1 VLGGGREVSYGVY
14 DFYPVVGAGE
24 ELDMDSPISF
34 KNSVH
39 EPVLAVSDGTG
50 SSAEQLIRS
59 MLVQFG
65 DPAVPVIKVPGV
77 RNVEDVARAIA
88 LGVKHGTRLVVHT
101 ILARDLR
108 AELERLCVEGGIRS
122 IDLVGVMLD
131 SLAERLGPPS
141 TLRPGLYRRLHREYF
156 QRMEA
161 IDFAISHDDGQN
173 PDTLDVAHM
182 VLLGVSRSCKTP
194 LSMFLAMQGWKVANV
209 PLVAGISPPHQLEQ
223 LDGRR
228 IVGLIISSELLIHH
242 RAHRQSA
249 LGTLPSLY
257 TDPARIFHEVETAR
271 AYYRRL
277 HIPTVDVTNKP
288 IESSA
293 REVVAV
299 VTRRLGPE
307 NLPGQGI

>member
-1 VLGGGREVSYGVY
+1 
-14 DFYPVVGAGE
+14 
-24 ELDMDSPISF
+24 MDSPLRQ
-34 KNSVH
+34 NQTVH

-65 DPAVPVIKVPGV
+65 DPAVPVIKVPGI
-77 RNVEDVARAIA
+77 RNTEDIARALA
-88 LGVKHGTRLVVHT
+88 MGAAHGTRLVVHT
-101 ILARDLR
+101 ILAPDLR
-108 AELERLCVEGGIRS
+108 AELERRCAENGIRA
-122 IDLVGVMLD
+122 IDLVGGMLD

-141 TLRPGLYRRLHREYF
+141 DLRPGLYRRLHREYF

-161 IDFAISHDDGQN
+161 IDYAIKHDDGQN
-173 PDTLDVAHM
+173 PATLDAAHM
-182 VLLGVSRSCKTP
+182 VLLGVSRSGKTP

-228 IVGLIISSELLIHH
+228 MVGLLISSELLIHH

-249 LGTLPSLY
+249 LGTLPNLY

-271 AYYRRL
+271 IYYRRL

-307 NLPGQGI
+307 NLPGQGL

>member
-1 VLGGGREVSYGVY
+1 MTSTWTAPSTWITRAFE
-14 DFYPVVGAGE
+14 
-24 ELDMDSPISF
+24 PI
-34 KNSVH
+34 
-39 EPVLAVSDGTG
+39 LAVSDGTG
-50 SSAEQLIRS
+50 SSAEQLVRS

-77 RNVEDVARAIA
+77 RSVEDVAKAIE
-88 LGVKHGTRLVVHT
+88 LGVAHGTRLVVHT

-108 AELERLCVEGGIRS
+108 AELERLCGEGGIRA
-122 IDLVGVMLD
+122 IDLVGDMLD

-156 QRMEA
+156 QRVEA
-161 IDFAISHDDGQN
+161 IDFAIRHDDGQN
-173 PDTLDVAHM
+173 PDTLDAANM
-182 VLLGVSRSCKTP
+182 VLLGVSRSGKTP

-228 IVGLIISSELLIHH
+228 MVGLIISSELLIHH

-249 LGTLPSLY
+249 LGNLPGLY

-277 HIPTVDVTNKP
+277 RIPTVDVTNKP

-293 REVVAV
+293 REAVAL

-307 NLPGQGI
+307 NLPGQGL